1 MILSTHQFV
10 RISEIKKT
18 KLNCFAYYGQRE
30 LCRSPTASPSKAE
43 SRLLTLILPKVLGN
57 MKFKDW
63 QNFRGMNSLVE
74 ERLLQ
79 ETAVDWWVGTQRY
92 VFLEGVPF

>member
-1 MILSTHQFV
+1 MQITHSFSKQ
-10 RISEIKKT
+10 S
-18 KLNCFAYYGQRE
+18 RE
-30 LCRSPTASPSKAE
+30 QT
-43 SRLLTLILPKVLGN
+43 VN

>member
-43 SRLLTLILPKVLGN
+43 SRLLGN

>member
-1 MILSTHQFV
+1 MQITHSFSKQ
-10 RISEIKKT
+10 S
-18 KLNCFAYYGQRE
+18 RE
-30 LCRSPTASPSKAE
+30 QTV
-43 SRLLTLILPKVLGN
+43 TLILHKVLGN

-92 VFLEGVPF
+92 VFLERVPF